1 MQSYLMRTNYSSLIN
16 SPTFLTPLP
25 ILFRFSHS
33 TNFLLN
39 YLVLLI
45 FFFMI
50 ILTNLKRISFVT
62 LSSISPTKL
71 ETSSST
77 HFYSSSSISPLPM
90 YLLNSQFSLQSK
102 WCINGVPRKERWV
115 LGPLEYQGF
124 PCQNPSHVTF

>member
-62 LSSISPTKL
+62 LSSISPIKL

-77 HFYSSSSISPLPM
+77 QFYSSIVGQFCLRKNSKLISSCFSIDYS
-90 YLLNSQFSLQSK
+90 NSSCS
-102 WCINGVPRKERWV
+102 CVVPV
-115 LGPLEYQGF
+115 LCSTWYFL
-124 PCQNPSHVTF
+124 